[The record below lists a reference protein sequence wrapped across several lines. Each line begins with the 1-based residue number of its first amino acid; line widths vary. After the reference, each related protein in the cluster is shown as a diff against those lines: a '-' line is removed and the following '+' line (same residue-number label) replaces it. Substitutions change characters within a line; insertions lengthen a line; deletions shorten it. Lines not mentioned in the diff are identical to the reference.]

1 MRRNLLFLFVV
12 MLMLSIG
19 QIGFAQDD
27 ATLTIWVWDVNQPI
41 VEATVESFQEEY
53 PDVEVVVEDLG
64 NQNVYDRG
72 LAGCAAGGL
81 DLPDIYLIENN
92 EAPVFWAQFP
102 DCFTDLS
109 EYGAEELFELF
120 PEFKWTEL
128 MVGDAIYA
136 LPFDM
141 GPTVMFYRRDMWE
154 EAGIDPAD
162 IATWDDYLAAGEAL
176 QETFGEER
184 YIASIGK
191 GGDDE
196 WFRMLANQ
204 AGCFYF
210 DTEATSVTVNQ
221 EGCVSAL
228 ETIGTLWDAGVLLNT
243 DWNGQLQAIS
253 NNDVAGAFFGS
264 WYAGVI
270 QSNSPEQEG
279 LWGVYP
285 TPAFSEGGVRAG
297 NIGGSAFAIPASS
310 ENKELAYAFLLNLLT
325 DQENAESTLVDFA
338 FSVSLLSVSDSDAV
352 QQELEYFGGQPIW
365 DVIYSN
371 ADDVPPAN
379 GTQFFQEARNIMTI
393 VVDSYLNGEYESA
406 QAALDDA
413 ANQISGITGLPIAES
428 E

>member
-1 MRRNLLFLFVV
+1 MKRFTLLVSLLLLVLV
-12 MLMLSIG
+12 PG
-19 QIGFAQDD
+19 QSLLAQEN
-27 ATLTIWVWDVNQPI
+27 TLTVWVWDINQDI
-41 VEATVESFQEEY
+41 VESSVESFQMAY
-53 PDVEVVVEDLG
+53 PDVEVIVEDLG
-64 NQNVYDRG
+64 NQTVYDRG

-81 DLPDIYLIENN
+81 DMPDIYLVENS

-102 DCFTDLS
+102 DCFTNLVDL
-109 EYGAEELFELF
+109 GAEDLRDSF

-128 MVGDAIYA
+128 MVEDTVYA

-154 EAGIDPAD
+154 EAGISAD
-162 IATWDDYLAAGEAL
+162 DIETWDDYIAAGLAL
-176 QETFGEER
+176 QETFGGER
-184 YIASIGK
+184 PIGTIAK
-191 GGDDE
+191 GQDDE

-210 DTEATSVTVNQ
+210 SNDGSEISVNE
-221 EGCVSAL
+221 EGCVEAL
-228 ETIGTLWDAGVLLNT
+228 ETIGELWDAGILLNGGWG
-243 DWNGQLQAIS
+243 DQLQAIS

-285 TPAFSEGGVRAG
+285 TPAFEEGGIHAG

-310 ENKELAYAFLLNLLT
+310 ENQELAYDFLINLLT
-325 DQENAESTLVDFA
+325 NQEVAESTLLDFGL
-338 FSVSLLSVSDSDAV
+338 SVSLNSVVSGEAV
-352 QQELEYFGGQPIW
+352 QEAVPYFGDQAIW

-371 ADDVPPAN
+371 AADVPPAN
-379 GTQFFQEARNIMTI
+379 GTQFFQEARNIITI
-393 VVDSYLNGEYESA
+393 TTDSFLNGEFESA

-413 ANQISGITGLPIAES
+413 ASQISSITGLPIS
-428 E
+428 G